1 MNKTKNAKLTGLAKA
16 LRKNM
21 TPEEKHLWYDYL
33 KTLPDTIQRQKVIGP
48 YIADFYCAAARAII
62 EIDGAQHYDAE
73 ARDYDRRRDEYM
85 YAQGIDVWRY
95 TNREIHER
103 FVGVCDDISRR
114 IATAK
119 RRRRKKP
126 SPLGEGGATAPDE
139 G

>member
-1 MNKTKNAKLTGLAKA
+1 MNKTKNANLTDLSKN

-33 KTLPDTIQRQKVIGP
+33 KTLPETIQRQKVIGP
-48 YIADFYCAAARAII
+48 YIADFYCAAACAII

-73 ARDYDRRRDEYM
+73 ARDCDRRRDEYM

-103 FVGVCDDISRR
+103 FAGVCDDISRR
-114 IATAK
+114 IAAAK
-119 RRRRKKP
+119 KRGKAKP
-126 SPLGEGGATAPDE
+126 SPLGEGTAAGGE
-139 G
+139 